1 MLSRYAK
8 YFLVFIVVCFVIGC
22 GYKEGV
28 IQKDPVAYL
37 WFTGSAEQASVFLDD
52 KEPFVL
58 NKSGGSQE
66 GNLTYYQVPPGKHR
80 IVVKKGSEVVVDRI
94 VIVGDGAIKEILV
107 P

>member
-1 MLSRYAK
+1 MISRYME
-8 YFLVFIVVCFVIGC
+8 YLLVLILAFFVTGC

-58 NKSGGSQE
+58 NKGGRSQE

-94 VIVGDGAIKEILV
+94 VIVGDGAIKEILI